1 MSSYS
6 PHSATYKNLKNV
18 AGMLNSPTFRRASGS
33 TDKEKREK
41 RRSKEMIDAQ
51 LKADV
56 SICLEDLKRLRRLGE
71 GGFAIVDL
79 FEWQRGSERVE
90 IAVKRLKTKI
100 PGPPDP
106 LDPDRINWIDPPE
119 HWYATFQ
126 AEALLLKALRHPN
139 VVACYGCVQVSRDRE
154 LFDSDEDPLMF
165 AQEYC
170 DGGSLLDK
178 VRNPSSYSGRE
189 ALSWAHDVAA
199 GMDYLHSRN
208 KGVRIAHRDLK
219 LENILLS
226 NGRAKVGDFGLSRLL
241 VGDELGRAS
250 MVDEASV
257 HRGQPTPR
265 SAPRRASSVLDV
277 ASPAP
282 DVTGMTGS
290 MRYMA
295 PEVYGS
301 ENYTHKVDVF
311 SFGILAYELLSRT
324 RAYAEN
330 LLTMEQVAK
339 AVSSSGLRP
348 RLPKRWPAE
357 LSELLTRCW
366 AQKDGDRPEF
376 PDISRRLQD
385 ILAKADAV
393 PSGQPNEMLDAL
405 KYQGGV
411 VGCCS
416 VQ

>member
-226 NGRAKVGDFGLSRLL
+226 NGRAKVGAQAGSLL
-241 VGDELGRAS
+241 AS
-250 MVDEASV
+250 KFLL
-257 HRGQPTPR
+257 
-265 SAPRRASSVLDV
+265 ASSVL
-277 ASPAP
+277 ASHLGRRCEARRLHTSPG
-282 DVTGMTGS
+282 V
-290 MRYMA
+290 
-295 PEVYGS
+295 
-301 ENYTHKVDVF
+301 
-311 SFGILAYELLSRT
+311 
-324 RAYAEN
+324 
-330 LLTMEQVAK
+330 
-339 AVSSSGLRP
+339 LRP
-348 RLPKRWPAE
+348 GFPPAGCRHADVSRPHIDRSATLASRGCSWAMSSAVRRW
-357 LSELLTRCW
+357 STRPPCT
-366 AQKDGDRPEF
+366 AG
-376 PDISRRLQD
+376 SRRLDQH
-385 ILAKADAV
+385 L
-393 PSGQPNEMLDAL
+393 
-405 KYQGGV
+405 GV
-411 VGCCS
+411 HHRCS
-416 VQ
+416 TWRRRRPM